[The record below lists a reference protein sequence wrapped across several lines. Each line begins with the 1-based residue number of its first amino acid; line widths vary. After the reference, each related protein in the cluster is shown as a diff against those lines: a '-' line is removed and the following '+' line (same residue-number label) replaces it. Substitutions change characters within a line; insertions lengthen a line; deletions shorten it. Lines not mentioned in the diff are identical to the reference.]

1 MSKKLQVFVSSTYTD
16 MLDERQAAIEAI
28 LECGHIPAGM
38 ELFAADNKKQFEI
51 IKKWIRNS
59 DVFVLILGGRY
70 GSIEMDS
77 NKSYIHKEYE
87 YAKRIG
93 KKPIAIILSDKGIAT
108 KVAKGDY
115 NLTASEYLTDSY
127 KEFKKS
133 IVDYKLCD
141 YFDDVVSLKN
151 CIYKALKNCEEN
163 KELIGWIRE
172 NSVNT
177 DFLYPYILENQEFIL
192 KYIDLNT
199 IEYTKSFTIRM
210 LVDGIQYYSDRY
222 VWNAGGTI
230 NKMLMNPN
238 QRIIDEFSEGAFTA
252 YTVRLEELS
261 KKGKVYNISVKFLIE
276 NCNYVERQYLGLT
289 NSFPVQ
295 NLKLRVEASNNLKI
309 SEGKYNIY
317 SHSVDRVPIETKQI
331 KLKNNSIEK
340 SFSKLV
346 VGERYNIEWRIT
358 K

>member
-1 MSKKLQVFVSSTYTD
+1 
-16 MLDERQAAIEAI
+16 
-28 LECGHIPAGM
+28 
-38 ELFAADNKKQFEI
+38 
-51 IKKWIRNS
+51 
-59 DVFVLILGGRY
+59 
-70 GSIEMDS
+70 
-77 NKSYIHKEYE
+77 
-87 YAKRIG
+87 
-93 KKPIAIILSDKGIAT
+93 
-108 KVAKGDY
+108 
-115 NLTASEYLTDSY
+115 
-127 KEFKKS
+127 
-133 IVDYKLCD
+133 
-141 YFDDVVSLKN
+141 
-151 CIYKALKNCEEN
+151 
-163 KELIGWIRE
+163 
-172 NSVNT
+172 
-177 DFLYPYILENQEFIL
+177 
-192 KYIDLNT
+192 
-199 IEYTKSFTIRM
+199 M